1 MPTYWDSFI
10 KEYEEQ
16 IKELELIVILEAF
29 FYFSKNQS
37 KDCERI
43 LTQNK

>member
-1 MPTYWDSFI
+1 MPTYWDAFMQ
-10 KEYEEQ
+10 EFREQ
-16 IKELELIVILEAF
+16 VKELELVVILEAF
-29 FYFSKNQS
+29 FYFSKNQV